1 MTEELKMSLPEG
13 VELAPE
19 SPEEPQGEPAAPE
32 LSEVEQEAMTHGWK
46 PESEF
51 ESKTG
56 KKWKT
61 AEQFMELKPLYDKI
75 DEQHREVKNLKKGLE
90 AFGKHYNKME
100 QATYERAM
108 TDLKSQRKTALEEGD
123 LVLAEDIRDQMEFKK
138 REATLAPVVEA
149 PQEDRTAEMNSWKQR
164 NDWYEKDEDMTAYAD
179 GVGNKLLRSGKDPTD
194 ILAEVSKRTRAAFPH
209 KFRNPNKDTAPKVES
224 GSSGRNRGG
233 SETSGLTAGEIQI
246 MEQLI
251 RSGAPITR
259 EAYIKDLKKSK
270 GV

>member
-1 MTEELKMSLPEG
+1 MTEELKMTLPEG

-32 LSEVEQEAMTHGWK
+32 FSEVEQEAMTHGWK

-75 DEQHREVKNLKKGLE
+75 DEQHREVKNLKKGME

-100 QATYERAM
+100 QAAYDRAM
-108 TDLKSQRKTALEEGD
+108 NDLKSQRKTALEEGD
-123 LVLAEDIRDQMEFKK
+123 LVLAEEIRDTMDLKK
-138 REATLAPVVEA
+138 REATLAPIVE

-194 ILAEVSKRTRAAFPH
+194 ILAEVSKRTRAAFPA
-209 KFRNPNKDTAPKVES
+209 KFRNPNKDTAPRVES
-224 GSSGRNRGG
+224 GSGGRNRGG
-233 SETSGLTAGEIQI
+233 SETAGLTAQEIQI

-259 EAYIKDLKKSK
+259 EAYIRDLKKSK

>member
-1 MTEELKMSLPEG
+1 
-13 VELAPE
+13 
-19 SPEEPQGEPAAPE
+19 
-32 LSEVEQEAMTHGWK
+32 
-46 PESEF
+46 
-51 ESKTG
+51 
-56 KKWKT
+56 
-61 AEQFMELKPLYDKI
+61 
-75 DEQHREVKNLKKGLE
+75 
-90 AFGKHYNKME
+90 
-100 QATYERAM
+100 
-108 TDLKSQRKTALEEGD
+108 
-123 LVLAEDIRDQMEFKK
+123 
-138 REATLAPVVEA
+138 LAPVVEA

-224 GSSGRNRGG
+224 GSSGKNRGG